1 MSMNEPQDEAP
12 QMPDDVSPVAET
24 PIDLLAAAVTVLE
37 MNDQGTYTVP
47 ADGQYP
53 HQWLWDS
60 CFIAIGL
67 RHVDVDR
74 AKTEI
79 LSLLRG
85 QWANGMMP
93 NMLFSPARQYRND
106 REIWRSWLSTDA
118 PDDIQTSGITQPP
131 VLAEAVF
138 LIGEKLNKAE
148 RRAWYKTVFP
158 ALLDYHQWLYA
169 ERDPHNEGLV
179 LQIHPWETGLDSTPP
194 WVHELH
200 EHQLPTWIQVVHK
213 IGLDRV
219 ISLFRRDIKYAHP
232 SQRLSTLDALAFYAV
247 QRRLRRKYYDIRRIL
262 SHSLFAIED
271 ISFNSIFIR
280 ANARLQE
287 IAAFIKVDLPEELLE
302 SMQKTESAFASL
314 WDPYSRQYYSREF
327 VTHRLLKESSIGTL
341 MPLYAGC
348 ISQERAEQ
356 LVKMLEDQHMFGSQ
370 YPVPSVPLNS
380 EWFQP
385 HAYWQGPTWV
395 NMNWLIIDGLKRY
408 GFEQHA
414 AALTE
419 STLEMVERAGFA
431 EYFSPL
437 DGSPAGAHNFS
448 WTAALTIDLLKRK

>member
-1 MSMNEPQDEAP
+1 MEEQQLEEMVEQT
-12 QMPDDVSPVAET
+12 PV
-24 PIDLLAAAVTVLE
+24 DLLEAAKTVLA
-37 MNDQGTYTVP
+37 MNDKGSYTIP
-47 ADGQYP
+47 AEGPYP

-60 CFIAIGL
+60 CFVSIGL
-67 RHVDVDR
+67 RHVDIDR

-85 QWANGMMP
+85 QWANGMVP
-93 NMLFSPARQYRND
+93 NMVFNPARQYRRE

-118 PDDIQTSGITQPP
+118 PDDVQTSGITQPP
-131 VLAEAVF
+131 VLAEAVV

-158 ALLDYHQWLYA
+158 SLLAYHQWLYN
-169 ERDPHNEGLV
+169 ERDPHGEGLV

-200 EHQLPTWIQVVHK
+200 DHQLPTWIQVIK
-213 IGLDRV
+213 RIGLDKV
-219 ISLFRRDIKYAHP
+219 ISLFRRDVKYASP
-232 SQRLSTLDALAFYAV
+232 SQRLSTLDALAFYSV
-247 QRRLRRKYYDIRRIL
+247 QRRLRRKNYDIRRIL
-262 SHSLFAIED
+262 THSLFAIED

-280 ANARLQE
+280 ANAHLMD
-287 IAAFIKVDLPEELLE
+287 IAKYLRVDLPDELIE
-302 SMQKTESAFASL
+302 RMQKTESAFAAL

-327 VTHRLLKESSIGTL
+327 VTHRLLKDPSIGTL

-348 ISQERAEQ
+348 ISKERAGQ
-356 LVKMLEDQHMFGSQ
+356 LVKMLEDQHAFGANF
-370 YPVPSVPLNS
+370 PIPSVPLNS
-380 EWFQP
+380 EWFQA

-408 GFEQHA
+408 GYKEHA

-419 STLEMVERAGFA
+419 STLEMVQVGGFA
-431 EYFSPL
+431 EYFSPI
-437 DGSPAGAHNFS
+437 DGSPAGAENFS
-448 WTAALTIDLLKRK
+448 WTAALVIDLLKR

>member
-1 MSMNEPQDEAP
+1 MDERLADDSTDAQAAP
-12 QMPDDVSPVAET
+12 
-24 PIDLLAAAVTVLE
+24 DLFTAAKTVLE
-37 MNDQGTYTVP
+37 MNDAGSYTVP
-47 ADGQYP
+47 ANGPYP

-60 CFIAIGL
+60 CFVAIGL
-67 RHVDVDR
+67 RHVDIDR

-93 NMLFSPARQYRND
+93 NMIFSPARQYRRE

-118 PDDIQTSGITQPP
+118 PDNVHTSGITQPP
-131 VLAEAVF
+131 VLAEAVVM
-138 LIGEKLNKAE
+138 IGEKLKKSE
-148 RRAWYKTVFP
+148 RRAWYKTVYP
-158 ALLDYHQWLYA
+158 SLLAYHQWLYN
-169 ERDPHNEGLV
+169 ERDPHEEGLV

-213 IGLDRV
+213 LGLDKI
-219 ISLFRRDIKYAHP
+219 ISLFRRDVKYVSP
-232 SQRLSTLDALAFYAV
+232 SQRLSTLDALAFYSV
-247 QRRLRRKYYDIRRIL
+247 QRRLRRKNYDIRRVL
-262 SHSLFAIED
+262 THSLFAIED

-280 ANARLQE
+280 ANTRLQE
-287 IAAFIKVDLPEELLE
+287 IAAYLQVELPEELLE
-302 SMQKTESAFASL
+302 RMQKTESAFAAL

-327 VTHRLLKESSIGTL
+327 VTHRLLKDSSVGTL

-348 ISQERAEQ
+348 VSKERAGQ
-356 LVKMLEDQHMFGSQ
+356 LVKMLEDEHMFAAN
-370 YPVPSVPLNS
+370 YPIPSVPLNS

-385 HAYWQGPTWV
+385 QAYWQGPTWV

-408 GFEQHA
+408 GYHNHA

-419 STLEMVERAGFA
+419 STLEMVRMSGFA

-437 DGSPAGAHNFS
+437 DGSAAGADNFS
-448 WTAALTIDLLKRK
+448 WTAALVIDLLKQK

>member
-1 MSMNEPQDEAP
+1 MDERLADDSTDAQAAP
-12 QMPDDVSPVAET
+12 
-24 PIDLLAAAVTVLE
+24 DLFTAAKTVLE
-37 MNDQGTYTVP
+37 MNDAGSYTVP
-47 ADGQYP
+47 ANGPYP

-60 CFIAIGL
+60 CFVAIGL
-67 RHVDVDR
+67 RHVDIDR

-93 NMLFSPARQYRND
+93 NMIFSPARQYRRE

-118 PDDIQTSGITQPP
+118 PDNVHTSGITQPP
-131 VLAEAVF
+131 VLAESVVM
-138 LIGEKLNKAE
+138 IGEKLKKSE
-148 RRAWYKTVFP
+148 RRAWYKTVYP
-158 ALLDYHQWLYA
+158 SLLAYHQWLYN
-169 ERDPHNEGLV
+169 ERDPHEEGLV

-213 IGLDRV
+213 LGLDKI
-219 ISLFRRDIKYAHP
+219 ISLFRRDVKYVSP
-232 SQRLSTLDALAFYAV
+232 SQRLSTLDALAFYSV
-247 QRRLRRKYYDIRRIL
+247 QRRLRRKNYDIRRVL
-262 SHSLFAIED
+262 THSLFAIED

-280 ANARLQE
+280 GNTRLQE
-287 IAAFIKVDLPEELLE
+287 IAAFLKLELPEDLLE
-302 SMQKTESAFASL
+302 RMQKTESAFAAL

-327 VTHRLLKESSIGTL
+327 VTHRLLKDSSIGTL

-348 ISQERAEQ
+348 ISKERAGQ
-356 LVKMLEDQHMFGSQ
+356 LVKMLEDEHMFAAN
-370 YPVPSVPLNS
+370 YPIPSVPLNS

-385 HAYWQGPTWV
+385 QAYWQGPTWV
-395 NMNWLIIDGLKRY
+395 NMNWLIIDGLRRY
-408 GFEQHA
+408 GYHEHA

-419 STLEMVERAGFA
+419 STLEMARMSGFA

-437 DGSPAGAHNFS
+437 DGSAAGADNFS
-448 WTAALTIDLLKRK
+448 WTAALVIDLLKQK

>member
-1 MSMNEPQDEAP
+1 MDELRDEASTE
-12 QMPDDVSPVAET
+12 MPEDVQTDIESPV
-24 PIDLLAAAVTVLE
+24 DLFTAARTVLE
-37 MNDQGTYTVP
+37 MNDQGPYTVP
-47 ADGQYP
+47 ADGPYP

-67 RHVDVDR
+67 RHVDIER

-93 NMLFSPARQYRND
+93 NMIFNPARQYRNE

-118 PDDIQTSGITQPP
+118 PDGIQTSGITQPP
-131 VLAEAVF
+131 VLAEAVV
-138 LIGEKLNKAE
+138 LVGEKMNKAE

-158 ALLDYHQWLYA
+158 ALLAYHEWLYN
-169 ERDPHNEGLV
+169 ERDPHDEGLV

-200 EHQLPTWIQVVHK
+200 EHQLPTWIQLVHK
-213 IGLDRV
+213 LGLDKV
-219 ISLFRRDIKYAHP
+219 ISLFRRDVKYAHP

-247 QRRLRRKYYDIRRIL
+247 QRRLRRKNYDIRRIL
-262 SHSLFAIED
+262 SHTLFAIED

-280 ANARLQE
+280 ANTRLRE
-287 IAAFIKVDLPEELLE
+287 IASYLKIEMPEELLE
-302 SMQKTESAFASL
+302 RMQKTESAYAAL

-327 VTHRLLKESSIGTL
+327 ITHRLLKESSIGTL
-341 MPLYAGC
+341 MPLYTGT
-348 ISQERAEQ
+348 ISKERAGQ
-356 LVKMLEDQHMFGSQ
+356 LVKLLEDQHMFASH
-370 YPVPSVPLNS
+370 YPIPSVPLSS

-408 GFEQHA
+408 GFNEHA

-419 STLEMVERAGFA
+419 STLEMVERGGFA

-437 DGSPAGAHNFS
+437 DGSPAGAENFS
-448 WTAALTIDLLKRK
+448 WTAALVIDLMKQK